1 MFRTYLSPA
10 GEEEGN
16 LGKDSQVF
24 VRVPYF
30 EAVVRGYLKYM
41 QCVLTPIELSCIVF
55 AGQFA
60 LFMQAVRFLDD
71 YLSGDKYF
79 KTSYPE
85 QNLTRALNQLKLL
98 KEYTAMESE
107 LQEIVDRIVCIQE
120 PRT

>member
-30 EAVVRGYLKYM
+30 EAVVRGYLQYM